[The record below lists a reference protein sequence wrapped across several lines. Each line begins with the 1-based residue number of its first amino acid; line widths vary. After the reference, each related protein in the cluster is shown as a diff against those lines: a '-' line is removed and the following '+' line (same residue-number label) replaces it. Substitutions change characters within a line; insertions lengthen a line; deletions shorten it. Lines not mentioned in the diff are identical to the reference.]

1 MECLVYTDRQNYLE
15 LLQFKEELTFAIGQ
29 GDKEIS
35 EKYKSNDKIK
45 DSYKKM
51 MEVVDKSQCYCFK
64 YYENFERSMITTIN
78 TL

>member
-1 MECLVYTDRQNYLE
+1 
-15 LLQFKEELTFAIGQ
+15 LQFKEELTFAIGQ

-51 MEVVDKSQCYCFK
+51 MEVVDKS
-64 YYENFERSMITTIN
+64 
-78 TL
+78 